1 MRKCLF
7 LILSVIFTNAFYS
20 QIYSCRDGVTK
31 FTSEAP
37 LELIKAQS
45 NKTIG
50 VVDYGTKNVAF
61 SIDVDSFDGFNSG
74 LQKEHFR
81 ENYME
86 TEKYPTATFKGKI
99 IEDIDLNKPGTT
111 TVRAKGIFKIHGTEK
126 ERLVKVKITVK
137 DKEMQI
143 DTNFEVPLEDHNI
156 KIPKVVNQKIA
167 SIILVEVKATL
178 KPKA

>member
-1 MRKCLF
+1 MKNL
-7 LILSVIFTNAFYS
+7 LLAALLLTGYFYRA
-20 QIYSCRDGVTK
+20 QIYICKDGSTK

-45 NKTIG
+45 NKTSG
-50 VVDYGTKNVAF
+50 VVDAGTKNVAF
-61 SIDVDSFDGFNSG
+61 SIDIDSFDGFNSG

-86 TEKYPTATFKGKI
+86 TEKYPKATFKGKI
-99 IEDIDLNKPGTT
+99 IEDVDFSKPGTT
-111 TVRAKGIFKIHGTEK
+111 TVRAKGIFNIHGTEK
-126 ERLVKVKITVK
+126 EKLVKVKITIK
-137 DKEMQI
+137 EKEMLI
-143 DTNFEVPLEDHNI
+143 DTSFEVPLEDHNI

-167 SIILVEVKATL
+167 SIIMVEVKATL